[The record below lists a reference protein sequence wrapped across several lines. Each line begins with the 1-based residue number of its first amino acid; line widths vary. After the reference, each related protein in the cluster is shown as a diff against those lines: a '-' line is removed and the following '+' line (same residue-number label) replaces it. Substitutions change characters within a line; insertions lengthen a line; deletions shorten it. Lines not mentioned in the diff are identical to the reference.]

1 MTASA
6 VLTYLDIRGRAECIR
21 LLLEEIG
28 VAYED
33 RQITNAE
40 WQDLKPRTPFGQL
53 PLLRIGDIEL
63 AQTMAIVRHLARTH
77 GLSGDT
83 EAERTRCDI
92 AVEAIR
98 DADHHLGALV
108 WTPGFEENRRLIVE
122 NELPVQ
128 LAPLERFLA
137 SNPARAPFWAGASL
151 TFADVIA
158 FDYLENTESLFPGAL
173 SGRQRLSEFRDQM
186 TKRPTIKAYLES
198 GRRPDAI
205 MYGPRR
211 DDGGDYSDPG
221 PMNDS
226 LRKIYPAN
234 SEESLNDRT
243 HP

>member
-1 MTASA
+1 MAANA
-6 VLTYLDIRGRAECIR
+6 VLTYFDIRGRAECIR

-53 PLLRIGDIEL
+53 PLLRIGDVEL
-63 AQTMAIVRHLARTH
+63 VQTMAIVRHLARTH
-77 GLSGDT
+77 GLSGHT

-108 WTPGFEENRRLIVE
+108 WTPGFEENRTSIIE
-122 NELPVQ
+122 NELPAR
-128 LAPLERFLA
+128 LSPLERFLA
-137 SNPARAPFWAGASL
+137 SNPARTLFWAGAAL

-158 FDYLENTESLFPGAL
+158 FDYLENTEALFPGAL
-173 SGRQRLSEFRDQM
+173 SATERLSQFRDQM
-186 TKRPTIKAYLES
+186 AKRPAIKAYLES
-198 GRRPDAI
+198 GRRPLAI

-234 SEESLNDRT
+234 SADSLDA
-243 HP
+243 